1 MAICSIINAITQD
14 EGFSLSEIG
23 KNAQLCANKLLAWC
37 KDREENRKAMCSFAT
52 ELYSRLLQCTKHPRK
67 VKYHTL
73 RERMWE
79 RYYKLQISYEFTKL
93 WTDFLRNTIGYKACP
108 IFYQHISNEMMKLVI
123 KAEFPTDSCKSIE
136 SKVAPLDHE
145 ERNALHYTAGYVIH
159 AITKEVKRSSKDSIL
174 LSCLKEMSEGIIH

>member
-37 KDREENRKAMCSFAT
+37 KDREENRKTMCSFAT

-73 RERMWE
+73 RER
-79 RYYKLQISYEFTKL
+79 YYKLQISDEFTKL
-93 WTDFLRNTIGYKACP
+93 WTDFL
-108 IFYQHISNEMMKLVI
+108 
-123 KAEFPTDSCKSIE
+123 
-136 SKVAPLDHE
+136 
-145 ERNALHYTAGYVIH
+145 
-159 AITKEVKRSSKDSIL
+159 
-174 LSCLKEMSEGIIH
+174 